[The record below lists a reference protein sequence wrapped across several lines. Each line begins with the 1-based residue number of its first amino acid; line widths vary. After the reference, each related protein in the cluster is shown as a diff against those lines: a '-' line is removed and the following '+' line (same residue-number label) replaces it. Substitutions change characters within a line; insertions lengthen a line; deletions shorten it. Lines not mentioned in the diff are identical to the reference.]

1 MLLSLMEKGAS
12 IIVLLAEG
20 FDGVFIRS
28 VLEQVP
34 HKKATEACAQTLWTV
49 KQYVGCF
56 ATYQIL
62 SGWEMYKY
70 YYETVE
76 LPNPKANP
84 TQEK

>member
-34 HKKATEACAQTLWTV
+34 HKKATEACAQTL
-49 KQYVGCF
+49 
-56 ATYQIL
+56 
-62 SGWEMYKY
+62 
-70 YYETVE
+70 
-76 LPNPKANP
+76 
-84 TQEK
+84 